1 MAGHKFE
8 HTWVSVG
15 PEKIWEDHS
24 IKLLG
29 VSIDNELK
37 TDKSVSN
44 IIQKANSKLSALSRM
59 TKFMTFQK
67 KKTIY
72 KAFGESQF
80 KYCPLTWMFHGHK
93 TDYKINRL
101 QEREFILIYNDHT
114 IFLTLRNYYLRTAL
128 FLFMSKIFRN
138 WL

>member
-29 VSIDNELK
+29 LSIDNELK

>member
-93 TDYKINRL
+93 TNYKINRL
-101 QEREFILIYNDHT
+101 
-114 IFLTLRNYYLRTAL
+114 
-128 FLFMSKIFRN
+128 
-138 WL
+138 